1 MATVHLQVK
10 MLSMLDTKLPYCPVN
25 TQAKVASEKVYWE
38 GIAVKNVFDRFKS
51 LDVVRPK
58 IVLPF
63 DPNEF
68 VVVDAKV
75 TKEEAAKTNGIR
87 KKFHDHKF
95 KCYEQ
100 DVIAYEDRLRRA
112 VAAEV
117 VVLMDSA
124 KDIVWITLL
133 PTLGDNFK
141 YVSSLSGL
149 CDVPALLDEINT
161 SMHSDFAHD
170 KLLTRKQ
177 LSAATFENEGCCLL
191 PKWKY
196 YVNFMTQRLSALGSA
211 VL

>member
-1 MATVHLQVK
+1 MSSHALHRDFDFDTKPKRVCLDSVNDYPGWGVFVATVYLQVK

-25 TQAKVASEKVYWE
+25 AQAKVASEKVHWE
-38 GIAVKNVFDRFKS
+38 GLALKNVFDRFKS

-68 VVVDAKV
+68 VIIDANV
-75 TKEEAAKTNGIR
+75 TKEEAAKNNAMR
-87 KKFHDHKF
+87 KKFHDYKF

-124 KDIVWITLL
+124 KDIV
-133 PTLGDNFK
+133 
-141 YVSSLSGL
+141 
-149 CDVPALLDEINT
+149 
-161 SMHSDFAHD
+161 
-170 KLLTRKQ
+170 
-177 LSAATFENEGCCLL
+177 
-191 PKWKY
+191 
-196 YVNFMTQRLSALGSA
+196 
-211 VL
+211 